1 MKAPGKLIDG
11 DGPESAFARELL
23 REARGEAMP
32 AAAKA
37 ASWKSI
43 AAQVPGALVAPTAAA
58 AAGAAKGA
66 TAVAALKGALAVVAL
81 GGSIWGGHRLLTADS
96 RRASDPSRPTPSAFS
111 TTKED
116 RAEEATKTDKTDK
129 TVKTVKTVKTDKT
142 RRDVTSPAS
151 ATVPETAPPASVSR
165 QTPEAPGAPPP
176 ALAPSR
182 NGTPLHEPARP
193 SRPARAGAVPDQPG
207 ASDSVAPAESR
218 LREESQLVLE
228 AREGLRAGRAS
239 LVLRQLEEARAR
251 FPGGTLTQE
260 REALTIEALWR
271 SGQTAAARQRA
282 EAFAR
287 TYPGSPHAA
296 RVHQLTSP

>member
-116 RAEEATKTDKTDK
+116 RAEEATKTDKTD
-129 TVKTVKTVKTDKT
+129 KTVKTDKT